1 MKKVFLF
8 TAKVMIIII
17 LFNLSLQLISE
28 ADTFANIVGL
38 FVLVEVAYLVIN
50 FIINKFNKHIK
61 NYED

>member
-8 TAKVMIIII
+8 TAKVMIVII
-17 LFNLSLQLISE
+17 LFNLSLQLISG
-28 ADTFANIVGL
+28 ASTFANIIGV

>member
-8 TAKVMIIII
+8 TAKVMIVII

-28 ADTFANIVGL
+28 ANTFANIIGV

>member
-8 TAKVMIIII
+8 TAKVMIVII

-28 ADTFANIVGL
+28 ANTFANIVGV

>member
-8 TAKVMIIII
+8 TAKVMIVII

-28 ADTFANIVGL
+28 ASTFANIIGV

>member
-8 TAKVMIIII
+8 TAKVMIVII

-28 ADTFANIVGL
+28 ANTFANIIGV
-38 FVLVEVAYLVIN
+38 FVLVWVAYLVIN

>member
-1 MKKVFLF
+1 MKKIFLF
-8 TAKVMIIII
+8 TAKVMIVII

-28 ADTFANIVGL
+28 ASTFANIIGV